1 MNYNSINTY
10 HLIDSINN
18 IKTSNTLR
26 LFIPLDNYYN
36 QTIKLKVNARKE
48 YESAI
53 ERFYV

>member
-36 QTIKLKVNARKE
+36 
-48 YESAI
+48 
-53 ERFYV
+53 